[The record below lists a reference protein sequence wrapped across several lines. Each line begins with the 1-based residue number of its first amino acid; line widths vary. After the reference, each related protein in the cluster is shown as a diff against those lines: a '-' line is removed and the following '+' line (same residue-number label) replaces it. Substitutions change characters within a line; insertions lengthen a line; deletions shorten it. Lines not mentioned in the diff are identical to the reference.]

1 MNRIANPIHNPPH
14 IGTREKANMTL
25 NTGYLLMAYIPA
37 LHYIQVTCNQSE
49 LVMHSPEYQDLKFWK
64 LL

>member
-1 MNRIANPIHNPPH
+1 
-14 IGTREKANMTL
+14 
-25 NTGYLLMAYIPA
+25 MAYIPA